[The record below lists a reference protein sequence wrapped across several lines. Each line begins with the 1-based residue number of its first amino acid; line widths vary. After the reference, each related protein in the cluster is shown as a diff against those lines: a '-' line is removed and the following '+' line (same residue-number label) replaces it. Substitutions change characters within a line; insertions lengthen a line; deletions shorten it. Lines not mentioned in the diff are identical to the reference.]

1 MSEKVLLPF
10 HVPLFATTQ
19 GMAAPGIAIENHP
32 TAFNGIL
39 NQCTTISCTRR
50 FLRGYTSPQT
60 EVPRLGIYSFSYLNK
75 YAVSFRFAHRHSL
88 EIIKKMLDEGFYIY
102 FSCVDDFYL
111 PEKSWYGIRHLA
123 HDGIICGYDETDA
136 TYSIAAYDINW
147 IFRLIQIPQKCFA
160 EGLDACIE
168 NKQFGA
174 ITAYKMK
181 DIEVKLEEPA
191 ILKYLKEHLD
201 TTIDK
206 VSLES
211 NDRVNGIAVH
221 DLLAMY
227 IDKLKD
233 GSIPS
238 DKMDWRALRPVWE
251 HKRCMLERLKAV
263 ETKHNWDPAF
273 SEQYAPL
280 VDLANRIRMMYAVY
294 HKTRKTSLLDG
305 IRNGL
310 TELSRKEYDIL
321 TDFVGKMEEE
331 QV

>member
-1 MSEKVLLPF
+1 
-10 HVPLFATTQ
+10 
-19 GMAAPGIAIENHP
+19 
-32 TAFNGIL
+32 
-39 NQCTTISCTRR
+39 
-50 FLRGYTSPQT
+50 
-60 EVPRLGIYSFSYLNK
+60 
-75 YAVSFRFAHRHSL
+75 
-88 EIIKKMLDEGFYIY
+88 
-102 FSCVDDFYL
+102 
-111 PEKSWYGIRHLA
+111 
-123 HDGIICGYDETDA
+123 
-136 TYSIAAYDINW
+136 
-147 IFRLIQIPQKCFA
+147 
-160 EGLDACIE
+160 
-168 NKQFGA
+168 
-174 ITAYKMK
+174 MK

-294 HKTRKTSLLDG
+294 HKTRKISLLDG

-310 TELSRKEYDIL
+310 TQLSRKEYDIL